1 MAIWLRALVFTL
13 VIPGS
18 VLGLVPGLL
27 LADGHGRPP
36 ASWGAAESIGL
47 LLALAGVFLYAIC
60 LRSFVSVGRG
70 TPAPIDPPRELVAVG
85 AYRFVRNPMYVG
97 VISAVLGEA
106 ILFRSSA
113 LAVYAGALLIAFHLF
128 VTQYEEPSLRRRFGD
143 SYERYLAA
151 VPRWLPRRT
160 KS

>member
-1 MAIWLRALVFTL
+1 MAVWLKALVFTL
-13 VIPGS
+13 VIPGCA
-18 VLGLVPGLL
+18 LGLIPGLL

-36 ASWGAAESIGL
+36 TSWGAVESIGL
-47 LLALAGVFLYAIC
+47 LLALTGVFLYATC

-97 VISAVLGEA
+97 VIAVVAGEA

-113 LAVYAGALLIAFHLF
+113 LAVYAGALSLAFHLF